1 MRVLAI
7 LIMLAMLGWPAS
19 ACADKDD
26 HDKKQSQKHEQKH
39 EKKVP
44 IVVSDKALSAV
55 PIGAAVIWAAPTAG
69 LFVASAVAMFLYD
82 VYYAD
87 YPPAFKGQ
95 QWSTF
100 ADAKRYSFTEK
111 VCKDAGFLH

>member
-7 LIMLAMLGWPAS
+7 MLMLAMLGWPAS

-39 EKKVP
+39 EKKAPV
-44 IVVSDKALSAV
+44 VVSDKALSAV
-55 PIGAAVIWAAPTAG
+55 PIGAAVIWAVPAAG
-69 LFVASAVAMFLYD
+69 AFVATAVAMFLYD

-95 QWSTF
+95 EWSTC
-100 ADAKRYSFTEK
+100 ADAKRFSGTEK
-111 VCKDAGFLH
+111 ACRHAGFLH

>member
-7 LIMLAMLGWPAS
+7 MIMLAMLGWPAS

-39 EKKVP
+39 EKKAPV
-44 IVVSDKALSAV
+44 VVSDKALAAIPLGS
-55 PIGAAVIWAAPTAG
+55 AVIWAAPATG
-69 LFVASAVAMFLYD
+69 LFVAPIVAMFLYD

-95 QWSTF
+95 AWDSC
-100 ADAKRYSFTEK
+100 ANAKKFSSMEK
-111 VCKDAGFLH
+111 ACRGAGFLH